1 MNMWQRYS
9 MRIRV
14 LVLGLLLALALLP
27 SQTRSVAA
35 HPLGNFTIN
44 LYSHLAVER
53 DKVSIMYVVD
63 KAEIPTFQEFGA
75 TVPAGEAQ
83 ATYLDTVAPSLIS
96 GLRLRVD
103 QQPATL
109 DVASQTLSFPPGQGG
124 LPLTRIELH
133 LVANV
138 PPVAIGEQR
147 RIDYED
153 TNFSDR
159 LGWREIVVA
168 AGSGVRITRSDA
180 ASEDRS
186 NALRNYPQDMLT
198 SPSDQRRAQIET
210 VGAGGTNAQVTTTG
224 VGETT
229 QLDQGTDRLTA
240 LIATEQL
247 GPWIILLALLAA
259 TGLGALHALAPGHGK
274 SIVAGYLVG
283 ARGTA
288 RHAFFL
294 GLTVTITHTLGV
306 FTLGLITLYASR
318 YILPEQLYP
327 WLGVLSGLLVV
338 LMGITLGRQRLQA
351 LLAGRR
357 GARGDGGT
365 DTAQPNHHAFG
376 LVHEH
381 GANTHTHLPSSARG
395 GRMTWRSILMLGI
408 SGGLVPCPSALVVML
423 SAIALGRVGFGLT
436 LIVAFSVG
444 LASSL
449 TGIGLLFVYGTRWI
463 QRLGSRPLGGFA
475 ARVIPLASAA
485 IVTVA
490 GLVITG
496 RALAQAGLW
505 IW

>member
-1 MNMWQRYS
+1 L
-9 MRIRV
+9 I
-14 LVLGLLLALALLP
+14 LGFLLGLALLP

-44 LYSHLAVER
+44 LYSHVTVER
-53 DKVSIMYVVD
+53 EKVSIIYVVD

-83 ATYLDTVAPSLIS
+83 AVYLDTAASSLLN

-103 QQPATL
+103 QQAVQME
-109 DVASQTLSFPPGQGG
+109 VASHALSFPPGQGG
-124 LPLTRIELH
+124 LPTTRIELQV
-133 LVANV
+133 VANV
-138 PPVAIGEQR
+138 PPVAIGEQHQ
-147 RIDYED
+147 IDYED
-153 TNFSDR
+153 TNFGDR

-168 AGSGVRITRSDA
+168 AGSGVRITQSDA

-186 NALRNYPQDMLT
+186 DALQTYPQDMLQ
-198 SPSDQRRAQIET
+198 SPPDQRRAQIEI
-210 VGAGGTNAQVTTTG
+210 VGAPATNAQVTANG
-224 VGETT
+224 VSETAQAT
-229 QLDQGTDRLTA
+229 EGTDRLAA

-247 GPWIILLALLAA
+247 GPWVILLALLAA
-259 TGLGALHALAPGHGK
+259 TGLGAVHALSPGHGK
-274 SIVAGYLVG
+274 AIVAGYLVG

-338 LMGITLGRQRLQA
+338 LMGIMLGRQRLQA

-357 GARGDGGT
+357 GASGDGEPG
-365 DTAQPNHHAFG
+365 AVQLHHHGFG

-381 GANTHTHLPSSARG
+381 GPNTHTHLPRSVRG
-395 GRMTWRSILMLGI
+395 SRVTWKSLLVLGI
-408 SGGLVPCPSALVVML
+408 SGGLLPCPSALVVLL
-423 SAIALGRVGFGLT
+423 SAIALGRVGFGLL

-444 LASSL
+444 LAGSL

-463 QRLGSRPLGGFA
+463 QRLGDRPLGGYA

-485 IVTVA
+485 FVTVA
-490 GLVITG
+490 GLIITG
-496 RALAQAGLW
+496 RALAEAGLW
-505 IW
+505 KW